1 MIGFGAGAGQ
11 MSAIFG
17 LQTRSNEPPGVE
29 SGLARRNRETVVGLP
44 SCEIFQHLPGIRNM
58 RADGRSPASFQD
70 PPPPPLTISY
80 GEIVHKMRP
89 HTVSVGELQVGMCFL
104 WLSGACAPN
113 FGPHTKFA
121 ARCITSLCQRGEADA
136 FLPLRCLNIYPNCS
150 RFLHYVH
157 ICHLR

>member
-17 LQTRSNEPPGVE
+17 LQTRSNEPLGVE
-29 SGLARRNRETVVGLP
+29 SGLARRNREAVVGLP
-44 SCEIFQHLPGIRNM
+44 SCEIFQHLPGTRNM

-70 PPPPPLTISY
+70 

-113 FGPHTKFA
+113 FGPHTK
-121 ARCITSLCQRGEADA
+121 
-136 FLPLRCLNIYPNCS
+136 
-150 RFLHYVH
+150 LHNVF
-157 ICHLR
+157 I

>member
-1 MIGFGAGAGQ
+1 

-17 LQTRSNEPPGVE
+17 LQTCSNEPLGVE
-29 SGLARRNRETVVGLP
+29 SGLAQRNRETVVGLP

-70 PPPPPLTISY
+70 FLPPPLQSLMEKLFI
-80 GEIVHKMRP
+80 KMRP

-104 WLSGACAPN
+104 WLSEACAPN

-121 ARCITSLCQRGEADA
+121 AGCITSLYQRGEADA
-136 FLPLRCLNIYPNCS
+136 FLPVRCLNVYPNCS
-150 RFLHYVH
+150 RFLHDVH

>member
-1 MIGFGAGAGQ
+1 MAGL
-11 MSAIFG
+11 
-17 LQTRSNEPPGVE
+17 LQAFKTFFS
-29 SGLARRNRETVVGLP
+29 
-44 SCEIFQHLPGIRNM
+44 
-58 RADGRSPASFQD
+58 
-70 PPPPPLTISY
+70 PLTISY

-121 ARCITSLCQRGEADA
+121 ARCITSLYRWGEADA
-136 FLPLRCLNIYPNCS
+136 FLPVRCLNIYPNCS

-157 ICHLR
+157 ICHLRWDVWIRCRSKSDLPQLLQYQSFCFPALELSKEKCRWELLHFFWTSPAVCWV